1 MVNNG
6 WLMLHTF
13 WSICTEIGSS
23 VAVST
28 SQVAL
33 KALLKRSSLQH
44 DRQSVGLVWAVQAR

>member
-44 DRQSVGLVWAVQAR
+44 DRQSVGLVWAVQPR